1 MRLKCD
7 KMYPNLA
14 KKSSHGLNVT
24 TLSSLNL
31 KRLDQVFYLKSPL
44 NIRLDLRMTNIL
56 ITTTRHGKVSQ
67 PKDIK
72 NSKKTVQ

>member
-1 MRLKCD
+1 MRLKSD
-7 KMYPNLA
+7 KLYPILA
-14 KKSSHGLNVT
+14 KQSSQKLDVKT
-24 TLSSLNL
+24 PSSLNL

-44 NIRLDLRMTNIL
+44 NLRLDLEMSHIR
-56 ITTTRHGKVSQ
+56 ITRIRHGKVSQ